1 MNIVQTILRVLEAIC
16 LLLLLASVLLLF
28 KGNRDIGAPLLLL
41 TLLTLP
47 GFYIFALPVMAWQE
61 KQNGWLIACAAFL
74 GLSFPLLG
82 IGVLFSTMNWPYG
95 REMADIGAMSVLI
108 NPFFVIVPVVCF
120 FVFKYNGN
128 EHYFKTIGLRLFFGL
143 ALAGVCAY
151 YALTLPKV
159 FVPRERPT
167 MKIDSLG

>member
-1 MNIVQTILRVLEAIC
+1 MPSIF
-16 LLLLLASVLLLF
+16 F
-28 KGNRDIGAPLLLL
+28 KIG
-41 TLLTLP
+41 
-47 GFYIFALPVMAWQE
+47 GFYILALPVMAWQ
-61 KQNGWLIACAAFL
+61 KRQNGWLIACAAFL

-82 IGVLFSTMNWPYG
+82 IGVLFSTMHWPYG

-108 NPFFVIVPVVCF
+108 NPFFVIIPVVCF
-120 FVFKYNGN
+120 FLFKYSGN

-143 ALAGVCAY
+143 ALAGVCTY

-167 MKIDSLG
+167 MQIDSLG